1 MSTAVEDVIDVDTA
15 PTTPRAAALPAQRQT
30 GALATTGPVTPDTL
44 LLIAVEKGA
53 DLDYISKL
61 LDLRERGLAM
71 EARKAYVKAMAAFKT
86 EPITIR
92 RSKSVGYNTR
102 EGDFVGYTHAEL
114 SDVTDAVGPA
124 MAKHGLSFAWNILQG
139 AGLITVECVIT
150 HEFGHSEKV
159 VMSGPPDNSGK
170 KNVIQQTASTITY
183 LQRYTLLAVTGM
195 STKGMDDDGA
205 GGAEDSG
212 GSARDEKGSCG
223 SQSTE
228 KSSHGDY
235 SDEAFSKNKA
245 AWRLLILGKKKTPDQ
260 LIRTVESKGVKLT
273 EAQKN
278 TIDSWSHEND

>member
-71 EARKAYVKAMAAFKT
+71 EARKAYVKAMAGFKS

-92 RSKSVGYNTR
+92 RSKDVGYRTKD
-102 EGDFVGYTHAEL
+102 GDLVGYSHAEL
-114 SDVTDAVGPA
+114 SDVTDAVGPP
-124 MAKHGLSFAWNILQG
+124 MAKHGLSFAWNILQDN
-139 AGLITVECVIT
+139 GLITVECIVT
-150 HEFGHSEKV
+150 HELGHSEKV

-195 STKGMDDDGA
+195 STKGMDDDG
-205 GGAEDSG
+205 DG
-212 GSARDEKGSCG
+212 GSNEAPRETP
-223 SQSTE
+223 QRQQQRQANTE
-228 KSSHGDY
+228 SYPQERFD
-235 SDEAFSKNKA
+235 ANKA
-245 AWRLLILGKKKTPDQ
+245 AWRELVVSKKKTVAQ
-260 LIRTVESKGVKLT
+260 MVTFIESKGALLT
-273 EAQKN
+273 DAQKN
-278 TIDSWSHEND
+278 TIDSWAHEND

>member
-1 MSTAVEDVIDVDTA
+1 MSTAVVEDVIDVETA
-15 PTTPRAAALPAQRQT
+15 PTTPRTAALPATRQS

-71 EARKAYVKAMAAFKT
+71 DARKAYVKAMAAFKT

-92 RSKSVGYNTR
+92 RSKEVGYKTR

-124 MAKHGLSFAWNILQG
+124 MAKHGLSFAWNILQDN
-139 AGLITVECVIT
+139 GLITVECVIT
-150 HEFGHSEKV
+150 HELGHSEKV

-205 GGAEDSG
+205 GGSDAAG
-212 GSARDEKGSCG
+212 GQPSAG
-223 SQSTE
+223 SQPNTAAQRSE
-228 KSSHGDY
+228 SSALY
-235 SDEAFSKNKA
+235 SQERFDENKA
-245 AWRLLILGKKKTPDQ
+245 KWRELILSKKKTPTQ
-260 LIRTVESKGVKLT
+260 IIATVESKGVRMT
-273 EAQKN
+273 EGQKN

>member
-1 MSTAVEDVIDVDTA
+1 MSTAVVEDVIDIEA
-15 PTTPRAAALPAQRQT
+15 AQRAPRAAALPANRPT
-30 GALATTGPVTPDTL
+30 GALAATGQVTPDTL

-53 DLDYISKL
+53 DLEYIGKL
-61 LDLRERGLAM
+61 MDLQERWLGT
-71 EARKAYVKAMAAFKT
+71 EARKAYVKAMAGFKS

-92 RSKSVGYNTR
+92 RSKEVGYRTR
-102 EGDFVGYTHAEL
+102 EGDLVGYSHAEL

-139 AGLITVECVIT
+139 NGLITVECVIT
-150 HEFGHSEKV
+150 HELGHSEKV

-205 GGAEDSG
+205 GG
-212 GSARDEKGSCG
+212 
-223 SQSTE
+223 
-228 KSSHGDY
+228 
-235 SDEAFSKNKA
+235 SDDAPATGNQPQRQQQEAPATYPQERFDANKA
-245 AWRLLILGKKKTPDQ
+245 AWRETIKAGKKTPGQ
-260 LIRTVESKGVKLT
+260 MIAFIESKGMPLT
-273 EAQKN
+273 DAQKN

>member
-1 MSTAVEDVIDVDTA
+1 MSTAVVEDVIDVETA
-15 PTTPRAAALPAQRQT
+15 PTTPRTAALPATRQS

-53 DLDYISKL
+53 DLEYIGKL

-71 EARKAYVKAMAAFKT
+71 DARKAYVKAMAAFKT
-86 EPITIR
+86 ESITIR
-92 RSKSVGYNTR
+92 RSKEVGYKTR

-124 MAKHGLSFAWNILQG
+124 MAKHGLSFAWNILQDN
-139 AGLITVECVIT
+139 GLITVECVIT
-150 HEFGHSEKV
+150 HELGHSEKV

-205 GGAEDSG
+205 GGSQEGHGQQPAATQRQAEPEFYPQERFD
-212 GSARDEKGSCG
+212 ANKG
-223 SQSTE
+223 
-228 KSSHGDY
+228 
-235 SDEAFSKNKA
+235 
-245 AWRLLILGKKKTPDQ
+245 AWRDTIKAGKKSPAQ
-260 LIRTVESKGVKLT
+260 IIATVQSKGALLT
-273 EAQKN
+273 DAQKN
-278 TIDSWSHEND
+278 TIDSWAHEND

>member
-1 MSTAVEDVIDVDTA
+1 MSTAVAEDVIHVDTLA
-15 PTTPRAAALPAQRQT
+15 NPRAAALPANRHT
-30 GALATTGPVTPDTL
+30 GALTNTGPVTPDTL

-53 DLDYISKL
+53 DLEYLGKL
-61 LDLRERGLAM
+61 MDLQERWQAG
-71 EARKAYVKAMAAFKT
+71 EARKGYVKAMAGFKA

-92 RSKSVGYNTR
+92 RSKEVGYKTR

-139 AGLITVECVIT
+139 NGLITVECVIT
-150 HEFGHSEKV
+150 HELGHSEKV

-205 GGAEDSG
+205 GGSDDATGGQPPVSG
-212 GSARDEKGSCG
+212 RRDEPPATYP
-223 SQSTE
+223 QE
-228 KSSHGDY
+228 RFD
-235 SDEAFSKNKA
+235 ANKA
-245 AWRLLILGKKKTPDQ
+245 AWRDLVKSKKKTPAQ
-260 LIRTVESKGVKLT
+260 MIAFIESKGVPLT
-273 EAQKN
+273 DNQKN

>member
-1 MSTAVEDVIDVDTA
+1 MSTAVADVVDIEPA
-15 PTTPRAAALPAQRQT
+15 PSTPRTAALPAHRQT

-71 EARKAYVKAMAAFKT
+71 DARKAYVKAMASFKT

-92 RSKSVGYNTR
+92 RSKEVGYKTND
-102 EGDFVGYTHAEL
+102 GGFVGYTHAEL

-139 AGLITVECVIT
+139 NGLITVECVIT
-150 HEFGHSEKV
+150 HELGHSEKV

-195 STKGMDDDGA
+195 STKGMDDDGE
-205 GGAEDSG
+205 GGAGEASYG
-212 GSARDEKGSCG
+212 KQPSAGKRD
-223 SQSTE
+223 
-228 KSSHGDY
+228 DPP
-235 SDEAFSKNKA
+235 AFYPQDRFDANKA
-245 AWRLLILGKKKTPDQ
+245 AWRDLVKSKKKTVTQ
-260 LIRTVESKGVKLT
+260 MIAFIESKGAPLT
-273 EAQKN
+273 ENQKN
-278 TIDSWSHEND
+278 TIDSWSHEE

>member
-1 MSTAVEDVIDVDTA
+1 MSTAVADVVDIDA
-15 PTTPRAAALPAQRQT
+15 MPSTPRTAALSAHRQT
-30 GALATTGPVTPDTL
+30 GALATTGTVTPDTL

-53 DLDYISKL
+53 DLEYIGKL
-61 LDLRERGLAM
+61 MDLQERWLGT
-71 EARKAYVKAMAAFKT
+71 EARKAYVKAMAAFKA

-92 RSKSVGYNTR
+92 RSKEVGYKTR
-102 EGDFVGYTHAEL
+102 EGDFVGYSHAEL

-139 AGLITVECVIT
+139 NGLITVECVIT
-150 HEFGHSEKV
+150 HELGHSEKV

-205 GGAEDSG
+205 GGSEDG
-212 GSARDEKGSCG
+212 AGNQASA
-223 SQSTE
+223 SQQRN
-228 KSSHGDY
+228 DPPAFY
-235 SDEAFSKNKA
+235 SQERFEANKA
-245 AWRLLILGKKKTPDQ
+245 AWRDTIKAGKKTPAQ
-260 LIRTVESKGVKLT
+260 MIAFIESKGAPLT
-273 EAQKN
+273 DAQKN

>member
-1 MSTAVEDVIDVDTA
+1 MSTAVAEDVLDVEATTSA
-15 PTTPRAAALPAQRQT
+15 PRTAALPAHRQS
-30 GALATTGPVTPDTL
+30 GAQATSGPVTPDTL

-53 DLDYISKL
+53 DLEYIGKL

-71 EARKAYVKAMAAFKT
+71 EARKAYVKSMAAFKT

-92 RSKSVGYNTR
+92 RSKAVGYNTR

-139 AGLITVECVIT
+139 NGLITVECVIT
-150 HEFGHSEKV
+150 HELGHSEKV

-205 GGAEDSG
+205 GGSDDAGAAPPASG
-212 GSARDEKGSCG
+212 RRDEPQAFY
-223 SQSTE
+223 SQE
-228 KSSHGDY
+228 RF
-235 SDEAFSKNKA
+235 DENKA
-245 AWRLLILGKKKTPDQ
+245 KWRELILARKKTPAQ
-260 LIRTVESKGVKLT
+260 IIATVESKGVRMT
-273 EAQKN
+273 EDQKN

>member
-1 MSTAVEDVIDVDTA
+1 MSTAVAEDVLDVEATTSA
-15 PTTPRAAALPAQRQT
+15 PRTAALPAHRQS
-30 GALATTGPVTPDTL
+30 GAQATSGPVTPDTL

-53 DLDYISKL
+53 DLEYIGKL

-71 EARKAYVKAMAAFKT
+71 EARKAYVKSMAAFKT

-92 RSKSVGYNTR
+92 RSKAVGYNTR

-139 AGLITVECVIT
+139 NGLITVECVIT
-150 HEFGHSEKV
+150 HELGHSEKV

-205 GGAEDSG
+205 GGSDDAGAAPPASG
-212 GSARDEKGSCG
+212 RRDEQQAFY
-223 SQSTE
+223 SQE
-228 KSSHGDY
+228 RF
-235 SDEAFSKNKA
+235 DENKA
-245 AWRLLILGKKKTPDQ
+245 KWRELILARKKTPAQ
-260 LIRTVESKGVKLT
+260 IIATVESKGVRMT
-273 EAQKN
+273 EDQKN